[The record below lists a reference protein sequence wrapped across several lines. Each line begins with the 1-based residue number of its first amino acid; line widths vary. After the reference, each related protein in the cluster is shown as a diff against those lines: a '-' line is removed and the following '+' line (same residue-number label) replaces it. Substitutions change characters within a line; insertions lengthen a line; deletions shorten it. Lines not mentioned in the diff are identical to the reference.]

1 MKNQFLFGVV
11 VAVIATACG
20 GDKHVQQD
28 STTVAAPAASPAPS
42 SSSTNSDSIPLGPY
56 KPVDDLV
63 LGGDCPPVTDSPDA
77 EIAAQASA
85 IIPIKVGLTLSHTWR
100 RTAEDYDHECLEQVT
115 GVERDAVVMEMRC
128 PMDTGV
134 KMHAIRRLC
143 RADLRDSHIYLTGM
157 REEFPAVFGGAL
169 RLILSSA
176 SFAAIKAKREAR
188 HRFVTLNFKPFGVVN
203 DIDGELKFDGQ
214 STSRLIINDTVVDV
228 PVIDASF
235 ASPVKGQMFNAKILN
250 DDHAPF
256 VLDYRILHSGFSIV
270 FTKVSFPTEHALE
283 QQLAKEKH
291 VDVYGIYFDFAS
303 DSIRPESEP
312 VLHEIADALNLN
324 KDWNLTIS
332 GHTDSIGGAA
342 ANLDLSKR
350 RSEAVRK
357 ALIERYKVDGTHLS
371 TNGYGASLPKETN
384 DTDAGRARNR
394 RVELVRQ

>member
-1 MKNQFLFGVV
+1 M
-11 VAVIATACG
+11 
-20 GDKHVQQD
+20 QQD
-28 STTVAAPAASPAPS
+28 SSSVAAAAASPATS
-42 SSSTNSDSIPLGPY
+42 SSSTTSDGIPLGRSTS
-56 KPVDDLV
+56 VDDLV
-63 LGGDCPPVTDSPDA
+63 LGGDCPPVTGSPDA

-85 IIPIKVGLTLSHTWR
+85 ILPIKVGLTLSHTWR

-115 GVERDAVVMEMRC
+115 SIERDAVVMEMRC
-128 PMDTGV
+128 PMDKGV

-176 SFAAIKAKREAR
+176 SFAAIKTRREAR
-188 HRFVTLNFKPFGVVN
+188 HRFVSLTYKPFGVLN
-203 DIDGELKFDGQ
+203 DVDGELKFDGQ

-228 PVIDASF
+228 PIIDASF
-235 ASPVKGQMFNAKILN
+235 ASPVQGQMVKAKILN

-256 VLDYRILHSGFSIV
+256 VLDYRIPRGGFSIV

-283 QQLAKEKH
+283 QQLEKAKH

-312 VLHEIADALNLN
+312 VLHEIADALNSN

-332 GHTDSIGGAA
+332 GHTDSIGGAT
-342 ANLDLSKR
+342 ANLDLSQK

-357 ALIERYKVDGTHLS
+357 ALVERYHVDGTHLS
-371 TNGYGASLPKETN
+371 TNGYGASQPKETN

-394 RVELVRQ
+394 RVELTRQ